1 MRLVLDTNILFTALI
16 NDSLTGELIIKDELQ
31 LYAPEF
37 LLDEFAILSL
47 ISIFQTYF
55 LKITKNKY
63 KY

>member
-1 MRLVLDTNILFTALI
+1 MRLVLDANILFAALI
-16 NDSLTGELIIKDELQ
+16 KDSLTAELIIKDELQ

>member
-1 MRLVLDTNILFTALI
+1 MKLVLDANILFVAFIKDTLTA
-16 NDSLTGELIIKDELQ
+16 ELIINDKLQ

-37 LLDEFAILSL
+37 LLDEFALLSL
-47 ISIFQTYF
+47 ISIFQIYF